1 MALPLQFTVGMR
13 FKSLLVTLGI
23 LGSSSLALAD
33 HGYTTNPYQQ
43 RRIETTWRDRQ
54 PARFQQPAY
63 RPDYR
68 NDDRDDFRRGSYGYD
83 QRSTT
88 WQPLTSLE
96 RLDRRG
102 DLFDLSTRGRFTQ
115 LRLQNQSGRTLV
127 RQIEIVFANGER
139 QVVHVG
145 RALEGNHAMIN
156 VDLDGDARRIDKIFV
171 DGRSGRDGSYQLYA
185 M

>member
-1 MALPLQFTVGMR
+1 VAPPLQFSVGMR

-33 HGYTTNPYQQ
+33 HGYNTNPYQQ

-68 NDDRDDFRRGSYGYD
+68 NDNRSYGYD
-83 QRSTT
+83 QRYTT
-88 WQPLTSLE
+88 WQPLTALE
-96 RLDRRG
+96 RLDRGG

-139 QVVHVG
+139 QIVHCG
-145 RALEGNHAMIN
+145 RALEGNHAMID